1 MSQKIQVKFYPL
13 TSEITTMLRK
23 GKLTAAEWRIWSY
36 LIEIDPWGDRY
47 QDLDSLDVISKCDC
61 SRATFY
67 RAIAKF
73 QKLGL
78 FDIQDKGFSIRNLTG
93 ASKLKS
99 ADEKVEGLRGECI
112 KSPVEEV
119 DKTPQTTPHQKRL
132 RKGNLK
138 NEIGVSKMRLDSQNC
153 DSNLKNE
160 IGVSKMR
167 LNSQNCDNR
176 SSKPPSNKGS
186 GSPQTIQTYSDFKDS
201 LSESER
207 EDFFE
212 FVEKATRN
220 LTKPINDLE
229 AWLASKT
236 MAGQN
241 RWEVYYNNFQEF
253 KLLQKA
259 ERVEKSVENNALAK
273 WQAQIEEQR
282 KRAEKAWESQKK
294 DV

>member
-1 MSQKIQVKFYPL
+1 LSKKSETIPKIRKIKAQNLYQPKIL
-13 TSEITTMLRK
+13 TLLR
-23 GKLTAAEWRIWSY
+23 L
-36 LIEIDPWGDRY
+36 
-47 QDLDSLDVISKCDC
+47 SK
-61 SRATFY
+61 
-67 RAIAKF
+67 
-73 QKLGL
+73 
-78 FDIQDKGFSIRNLTG
+78 
-93 ASKLKS
+93 
-99 ADEKVEGLRGECI
+99 
-112 KSPVEEV
+112 
-119 DKTPQTTPHQKRL
+119 
-132 RKGNLK
+132 
-138 NEIGVSKMRLDSQNC
+138 
-153 DSNLKNE
+153 
-160 IGVSKMR
+160 
-167 LNSQNCDNR
+167 
-176 SSKPPSNKGS
+176 
-186 GSPQTIQTYSDFKDS
+186 TYSDFKDS

-253 KLLQKA
+253 KLLKKS
-259 ERVEKSVENNALAK
+259 ERAKKSVENNALAK